1 MKGYTMFIAIKIP
14 KGFTME
20 RTFMEPEREA
30 RLKKALR
37 LLANPAYLDKLVC
50 ERFNAAIN
58 RNIDFM

>member
-1 MKGYTMFIAIKIP
+1 MRGYTMFIAITILRRY
-14 KGFTME
+14 TME

-50 ERFNAAIN
+50 ERFNAAIT
-58 RNIDFM
+58 RNIDFV

>member
-1 MKGYTMFIAIKIP
+1 MRGYTMFIAITILKRY
-14 KGFTME
+14 TME

-50 ERFNAAIN
+50 ERFNAAIT
-58 RNIDFM
+58 RNIDFV